1 MLLKQELTSDE
12 KGNYRLRN
20 TCSIL
25 PTLEAVKMTNEMNP
39 GGRVKDKEA
48 DFMVMGHIPP
58 EFWNWNIYLVASKEA
73 SMKGDPAS
81 AQEYLIK
88 FFEQYPMF
96 KIQRTQKY
104 WRGSRVVEL

>member
-1 MLLKQELTSDE
+1 MLLKQELKSDE

-25 PTLEAVKMTNEMNP
+25 PTLEEVKKTNELNP
-39 GGRVKDKEA
+39 GGRFGDKNSE
-48 DFMVMGHIPP
+48 FMVQGYIPP

-81 AQEYLIK
+81 AQEYLLK
-88 FFEQYPMF
+88 FFENYPMF
-96 KIQRTQKY
+96 KVQRTQKY
-104 WRGSRVVEL
+104 WAGSRVVEL